1 MTATTAKTPST
12 CAHSRPLA
20 DCAKC
25 TVLVEMTRGAPPA
38 LAVGAA
44 FGAALGDLLGDGD
57 GGAMIL
63 GGGLGML
70 FAAVLTA
77 RAREPVQPAPAKR
90 GIRRR
95 RKVRK

>member
-1 MTATTAKTPST
+1 MNTPAVKDPAR
-12 CAHSRPLA
+12 CAHRRPLA

-25 TVLVEMTRGAPPA
+25 TAIVEMTRGASPA

-57 GGAMIL
+57 DGAMIL